1 VYEDVARKYRGEIG
15 GRNPGLDNGKLET
28 YTPRQIE
35 ICTLGVSCQRER
47 ERERE
52 IYICKEVK

>member
-15 GRNPGLDNGKLET
+15 GRNPGLDNE
-28 YTPRQIE
+28 
-35 ICTLGVSCQRER
+35 RER